1 MIAVRVS
8 ALPLLFACGQ
18 SMGGDIRVDE
28 SGGAGALG
36 TATHKALEPVI
47 AGGSVDWEGLPA
59 LATEYGVELDDMRG
73 LVAAGVAAWRD
84 GGFAPAVPE
93 VALSAVFGDV
103 LLSGHLDWADVDQG
117 GDWKTGRNDSDYS
130 QQMRGYAALLLAD
143 DHTISAAKMSIVW
156 LRDQQIE
163 TYRLGRGDL
172 PAWSEALNRA
182 VKDSTFRTG
191 PHCKWCH
198 RSATCEGARARQAEA
213 VRAIQT
219 TGETAIDE
227 MAPDAVIDLYN
238 QASTVA
244 ALAKRVTDAIK
255 ARATREP
262 IEGEKRRLVV
272 VEEQRR
278 EIDTLKAWP
287 VLQEHLSTEAMAGA
301 LDVRISRA
309 EQAIRDAAP
318 RGQAAKQ
325 IREFSAA
332 LESSGAVRFTTQQKI
347 KEMRK

>member
-1 MIAVRVS
+1 MITVRAS
-8 ALPLLFACGQ
+8 ALPLLFLCGQ
-18 SMGGDIRVDE
+18 SQGGDIRVDE
-28 SGGAGALG
+28 TGPGAALG
-36 TATHKALEPVI
+36 TATHAALEPVV
-47 AGGSVDWEGLPA
+47 AGRAVDWDGLPA
-59 LATEYGVELDDMRG
+59 LAAEHGVDVDDLRG

-103 LLSGHLDWADVDQG
+103 LLSGHLDWAAGADG

-143 DHTISAAKMSIVW
+143 DASLSAARMSIVW
-156 LRDQQIE
+156 LRDQQVE
-163 TYRLGRGDL
+163 KYTLKRADL
-172 PAWSEALNRA
+172 AAWGESLNRA
-182 VKDSTFRTG
+182 VNDTTFRVG
-191 PHCKWCH
+191 KHCLYCK
-198 RSATCEGARARQAEA
+198 RSATCPGAQARQAEA

-219 TGETAIDE
+219 TGETAIDD

-262 IEGEKRRLVV
+262 IDGEKRRLVV
-272 VEEQRR
+272 VEENRR

-287 VLQEHLSTEAMAGA
+287 VLQEHLSTEAMASA

-309 EQAIRDAAP
+309 EEAIRAAAP
-318 RGQAAKQ
+318 RGQGAKQ
-325 IREFSAA
+325 IREFNAA
-332 LESSGAVRFTTQQKI
+332 LESSGAVTVKSQSKI
-347 KEMRK
+347 KELRK